1 MFFINEQMMGLILS
15 QISEM
20 ENDLATAK
28 SMIKSIKNSLD
39 MKIKAEAAI
48 DETFDRLASRIEKQG
63 ILLER
68 YKTLVDNYCTREKT
82 RETTGKNEAEALT
95 NGAKNVAALT
105 GLAAAGVVTARES
118 IGMTLSKNKAAE
130 MASFLSNK
138 DGVAGSLL
146 SCQSESAGALN
157 TSTNL
162 TAWKSVMNLKEKVE
176 DAKEAYYASYAE
188 QYDAM
193 CAKLSGK
200 KNKVTQLALAQNE
213 KYITE
218 IAQKEGCSRGEAI
231 VKLQE
236 SYKFA
241 VENRPGKLEKAWG
254 EFSKGFT
261 KHASPMLDYL
271 GDAAWSVVDTG
282 ITVLTFPA
290 KVVTDPVG
298 AYVDAYEMI
307 VEDIP
312 NIAQDTTAIL
322 LHGAGT
328 IFGSDDLIAAAEDL
342 ASCDGL
348 DGALMSTAWNG
359 NKDNPF
365 YVTGEMLRNVNTVAE
380 AYNIYDGFSSI
391 GKNLKEGKGV
401 IESILGYKDGD
412 PVKLVEKVS
421 EGDVN
426 YFYLKDLEAL
436 DKAQRAEE
444 IKKYKENII
453 NPLKNIK
460 KTGKLIETTGVYALD
475 NTKDEEKTI
484 EFLKSILSSSPV
496 AKPLNDTNEL
506 ADDYVE
512 YKGAEVVYGY
522 LYDLFIK
529 PGTQNSGKNMEV
541 INN

>member
-105 GLAAAGVVTARES
+105 GLAAAGVVTARET

-138 DGVAGSLL
+138 DGATGSLL
-146 SCQSESAGALN
+146 ACQSESAGALN

-176 DAKEAYYASYAE
+176 DAKEAYYTSYAE

-218 IAQKEGCSRGEAI
+218 ISQKEGCSRGEAL

-236 SYKFA
+236 SYRTIE
-241 VENRPGKLEKAWG
+241 ENRPGKLEKAWG
-254 EFSKGFT
+254 EFAKGFT
-261 KHASPMLDYL
+261 KHASPALDYY
-271 GDAAWSVVDTG
+271 GDAMWSLAEVG
-282 ITVLTFPA
+282 YAYLTIPA
-290 KVVTDPVG
+290 KIALDPVG
-298 AYVDAYEMI
+298 GAVDLYETI

-312 NIAQDTTAIL
+312 NLAQDYTAVV

-348 DGALMSTAWNG
+348 DGALMSTEWNFG
-359 NKDNPF
+359 KDNPF
-365 YVTGEMLRNVNTVAE
+365 YVTGEMVRNVNTVAE
-380 AYNIYDGFSSI
+380 AYNIYDDFSSI

-401 IESILGYKDGD
+401 ISSIFGIAEDGD
-412 PVKLVEKVS
+412 AIDLMKGVFLDGNIS
-421 EGDVN
+421 DVN
-426 YFYLKDLEAL
+426 VKDS
-436 DKAQRAEE
+436 
-444 IKKYKENII
+444 
-453 NPLKNIK
+453 LKNIK
-460 KTGKLIETTGVYALD
+460 KFGKLAEATGEYLLD
-475 NTKDEEKTI
+475 NSTVDED
-484 EFLKSILSSSPV
+484 LKGLFRTYLKSSPV
-496 AKPLNDTNEL
+496 AKPILDTNEL
-506 ADDYVE
+506 VEDYVE
-512 YKGAEVVYGY
+512 FKGDDAIYSEYVKNTSLMEY
-522 LYDLFIK
+522 LYDLFVK
-529 PGTQNSGKNMEV
+529 PGTQNSGKNTEV